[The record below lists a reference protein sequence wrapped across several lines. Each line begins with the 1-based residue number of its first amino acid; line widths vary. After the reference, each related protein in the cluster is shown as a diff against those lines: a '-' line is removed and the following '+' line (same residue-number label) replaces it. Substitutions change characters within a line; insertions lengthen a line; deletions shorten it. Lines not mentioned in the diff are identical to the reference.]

1 MAYYQW
7 NNTGDRNLIRFSKL
21 NLVLVVFTLVGLLA
35 LSPSLANPASATHLS
50 DEFTWQLVVLSSYP
64 ACSNYHYQIL
74 NKYDEITEKYFE
86 LYQFANEKHEPKCFP
101 ITDYLDYYSSPDDLD
116 MLIIVLDSNLG
127 QEELH
132 KRKMG
137 GLYTHSGT
145 GKLSN
150 HAIIMCDCPNFYY
163 SDPVWIL
170 THELSHFLLYYL
182 EYDYSIIE
190 GLVHSYDE
198 KYDQCRQSYTEDCVD
213 VINKLRVDDMSY
225 SFNVM
230 PPYEQAIGANALMNE
245 KNISSNIIELN
256 KVIVKWWLDGKINEA
271 DYSNVLGFLK
281 PEESFENNDNTKVL
295 FKDDPLDKNIVMW
308 YDVLDPKP
316 IIDTEELLAKIPN
329 FLKSDAERV
338 FKDVDISGLPAWFKE
353 TAQWW
358 VEGKITDKEFIQ
370 NVEYLQNSGVIRP
383 H

>member
-1 MAYYQW
+1 
-7 NNTGDRNLIRFSKL
+7 LKRFSKL
-21 NLVLVVFTLVGLLA
+21 NLVFVVFTLVGLLA
-35 LSPSLANPASATHLS
+35 LSPALSNQASATHLS
-50 DEFTWQLVVLSSYP
+50 DEFTWQLVVLSSNP

-74 NKYDEITEKYFE
+74 NKYDVITEKYFE
-86 LYQFANEKHEPKCFP
+86 LYQFSNSKYEPKCYP
-101 ITDYLDYYSSPDDLD
+101 ITDYLDFYSSPDDLD

-145 GKLSN
+145 GKFSN

-170 THELSHFLLYYL
+170 THELSHFILYYL

-213 VINKLRVDDMSY
+213 VVNKLRVDDMSY

-230 PPYEQAIGANALMNE
+230 PPYEQAIGANAQAFE

-256 KVIVKWWLDGKINEA
+256 KVIAKWWLDGKINEA

-281 PEESFENNDNTKVL
+281 PDESFENNDNTKVL
-295 FKDDPLDKNIVMW
+295 FKDDPLDKNIVTW
-308 YDVLDPKP
+308 YDVLEPKP
-316 IIDTEELLAKIPN
+316 VLDTEDLLAKIPN

-338 FKDVDISGLPAWFKE
+338 FKDVDISGLPDWFKD

-358 VEGKITDKEFIQ
+358 IEGKITDKEFIT
-370 NVEYLQNSGVIRP
+370 NVEYLQKSGIIRP
-383 H
+383 R